1 MTVPDVESLE
11 AVQEVVGYRFA
22 NLDLL
27 VKSLTHASVAETRL
41 KSNERLEFLG
51 DAILGAVV
59 CQRLFETFPTYLEGQ
74 LTKIKS
80 SVVSGKTCC
89 EVATRIGIPQYLVL
103 GKGMTGR
110 TPLPDSLAAAAYE
123 AIIGAIYLDGGLEPA
138 QRFILDTMEDP
149 IRAADSSEHQH
160 NYKSQLQQ
168 HAQKVLSAT
177 PVYELLDEQGPDHSK
192 CFEVCVTVRGRRFSG
207 AWGPSKREAEQLA
220 ARRALEE
227 LDILPP
233 SDNGDS

>member
-1 MTVPDVESLE
+1 
-11 AVQEVVGYRFA
+11 
-22 NLDLL
+22 
-27 VKSLTHASVAETRL
+27 
-41 KSNERLEFLG
+41 
-51 DAILGAVV
+51 
-59 CQRLFETFPTYLEGQ
+59 LFETFPTYLEGE

-89 EVATRIGIPQYLVL
+89 TMATDIGIPKHLKL

-110 TPLPDSLAAAAYE
+110 APLPDSLAAAMYE
-123 AIIGAIYLDGGLEPA
+123 AVIGAMYLDGGLEPA
-138 QRFILDTMEDP
+138 KRFILATVTQHIED
-149 IRAADSSEHQH
+149 ADASDHQH

-192 CFEVCVTVRGRRFSG
+192 CFEVCVSVRGQRFSG

-233 SDNGDS
+233 SDNGGT